1 MDAKYERIRELARHC
16 NRDHARFYRVTTD
29 SVEVKK
35 MIDAARKAL
44 SSYQVFLDE
53 MDEIERDN
61 GDY

>member
-1 MDAKYERIRELARHC
+1 
-16 NRDHARFYRVTTD
+16 VTTD